1 MQTSVF
7 EPVTKG
13 YAISLT
19 FSDDFGR
26 GMHRATFLFIGLE
39 IIKLNTGINVI
50 KLDTKIGGGRRGGLG
65 ACANGVSVL

>member
-13 YAISLT
+13 SAISLT